1 MKNRHIERMR
11 STMRVFHRK
20 NPWKLDDGLFIPH
33 VYPSPESLSWWDD
46 VGFIH
51 GGRRVM
57 VWWVHPRM
65 KYADAIEQRAAEIA
79 GPPPI
84 ASLAEQR
91 MLDRPA
97 RFKRNI
103 GSKQHDGP
111 SLSDRLIEYFDRVNE
126 IEDRLRGEGID
137 HVVFPSLKISH
148 YPWGT
153 GMDLCGPM
161 EIREQADIRELAAVA
176 KSLIKRDIPLDQAFP
191 PEGYTRADWLS
202 EAGGRGHGATRSLW
216 VRQQAP
222 HHMAE
227 VPHDQTTAHS
237 LRLQRVSGTSTR
249 RHPAPPVSVS

>member
-11 STMRVFHRK
+11 RAMRDFHRHH
-20 NPWKLDDGLFIPH
+20 PWKLDGGLFIPH
-33 VYPSPESLSWWDD
+33 VYPSLGSLSWWDD

-65 KYADAIEQRAAEIA
+65 KYADAIGQRAAEIA

-84 ASLAEQR
+84 ASPAEQR

-97 RFKRNI
+97 RDKRKI
-103 GSKQHDGP
+103 GSKQPDGL
-111 SLSDRLIEYFDRVNE
+111 SLSDRLIEYFDRVNA

-148 YPWGT
+148 HPWGT
-153 GMDLCGPM
+153 AMDLCGSM
-161 EIREQADIRELAAVA
+161 EIREQADIRKLAAVA

-191 PEGYTRADWLS
+191 PEGYARADWLS
-202 EAGGRGHGATRSLW
+202 EAGGRGQGAARSDMGSPASATPHGGGAS
-216 VRQQAP
+216 
-222 HHMAE
+222 
-227 VPHDQTTAHS
+227 
-237 LRLQRVSGTSTR
+237 
-249 RHPAPPVSVS
+249 